1 MVCANTLGMALKDC
15 SNMVK
20 IRHTLSAQDRL
31 KEAHRVMGIS
41 NRLSNQLEDIFNHWA
56 KVKITDAEVK
66 KLIQLAL
73 VPNKEVLKNVIEGNE
88 DELSSCFINICDSA
102 IEYGQSSPTQQTDTT
117 RGTLF
122 GAYNEITG
130 YFQNVRNYK
139 DDEAKFKSIMYGT
152 GLIRTQSAF
161 NLCIDFAKHGGTIL
175 N

>member
-1 MVCANTLGMALKDC
+1 
-15 SNMVK
+15 MVK